1 MSQVSVLRE
10 GGGGVCDRTDLHQSA
25 FGVTVITL
33 VAITG
38 VVCMFI
44 SQRYTQVIFE
54 LRSKSWKRTYAH
66 FEIMLVVNVEQIQGT
81 RLESCLKEI
90 SNLWHCRQIEAEC
103 KRQQR
108 YEVNCLRKTSSDPHK
123 SANFRLLLQIVGL
136 AKKSL
141 GHAVADLDDATAE
154 GDVASATQE
163 LHRREIRAHVQD
175 EVCIS
180 HPICYDQY
188 NICELVKK
196 SKLSQFTAKCC
207 RKFARPLT

>member
-1 MSQVSVLRE
+1 MEKNLCSFRDNA
-10 GGGGVCDRTDLHQSA
+10 GGECGADPRDSTNKCE
-25 FGVTVITL
+25 
-33 VAITG
+33 
-38 VVCMFI
+38 VVKL
-44 SQRYTQVIFE
+44 Q
-54 LRSKSWKRTYAH
+54 
-66 FEIMLVVNVEQIQGT
+66 
-81 RLESCLKEI
+81 SCLKEI
-90 SNLWHCRQIEAEC
+90 SNLWHCRQMDAEC

-108 YEVNCLRKTSSDPHK
+108 DEVNCLRKP
-123 SANFRLLLQIVGL
+123 ANFRLLLQIVGL

-188 NICELVKK
+188 NICELVQK

-207 RKFARPLT
+207 VTEKRKALYIRGCSCQTE

>member
-1 MSQVSVLRE
+1 M
-10 GGGGVCDRTDLHQSA
+10 D
-25 FGVTVITL
+25 
-33 VAITG
+33 
-38 VVCMFI
+38 
-44 SQRYTQVIFE
+44 
-54 LRSKSWKRTYAH
+54 
-66 FEIMLVVNVEQIQGT
+66 
-81 RLESCLKEI
+81 
-90 SNLWHCRQIEAEC
+90 AEC

-108 YEVNCLRKTSSDPHK
+108 DEVNCLRKTSSDPHK
-123 SANFRLLLQIVGL
+123 PANFRLLLQIVDL

-188 NICELVKK
+188 NICELVQK
-196 SKLSQFTAKCC
+196 SKLSQFTVKMLQKICETFDITHVTEKHKAPYIAKLVELVRGCSC
-207 RKFARPLT
+207 QTE

>member
-1 MSQVSVLRE
+1 MTETCHFLTNKKL
-10 GGGGVCDRTDLHQSA
+10 CDRTDLHQSA

-38 VVCMFI
+38 CLYVHIAKIYAGNIRITLEIM
-44 SQRYTQVIFE
+44 E
-54 LRSKSWKRTYAH
+54 KNLYAH

-108 YEVNCLRKTSSDPHK
+108 DEVNCLRKTSSDPHK
-123 SANFRLLLQIVGL
+123 PANFRLLLQIVGL

-188 NICELVKK
+188 NICELVQK

-207 RKFARPLT
+207 EP

>member
-1 MSQVSVLRE
+1 M
-10 GGGGVCDRTDLHQSA
+10 D
-25 FGVTVITL
+25 
-33 VAITG
+33 
-38 VVCMFI
+38 
-44 SQRYTQVIFE
+44 
-54 LRSKSWKRTYAH
+54 
-66 FEIMLVVNVEQIQGT
+66 
-81 RLESCLKEI
+81 
-90 SNLWHCRQIEAEC
+90 AEC

-108 YEVNCLRKTSSDPHK
+108 DEVNCLRKTSSDPHK
-123 SANFRLLLQIVGL
+123 PANFRLLLQIVGL

-163 LHRREIRAHVQD
+163 LHIGERSAPTYRTKSG
-175 EVCIS
+175 IS

-188 NICELVKK
+188 NICELVQK

>member
-1 MSQVSVLRE
+1 M
-10 GGGGVCDRTDLHQSA
+10 D
-25 FGVTVITL
+25 
-33 VAITG
+33 
-38 VVCMFI
+38 
-44 SQRYTQVIFE
+44 
-54 LRSKSWKRTYAH
+54 
-66 FEIMLVVNVEQIQGT
+66 
-81 RLESCLKEI
+81 
-90 SNLWHCRQIEAEC
+90 AEC

-108 YEVNCLRKTSSDPHK
+108 DEVNCLRKTSSDPHK

-136 AKKSL
+136 AKKNL

-188 NICELVKK
+188 NICELVQK
-196 SKLSQFTAKCC
+196 SKLSQYTAKCC
-207 RKFARPLT
+207 ETLT